1 MFILYP
7 THNANQNTNI
17 LCNNN
22 CNNRLITFLNISYAY
37 CKSKEISKLKEFLI
51 TDICSYPTFY
61 IKKLTIFDA

>member
-7 THNANQNTNI
+7 THNANHNSNI
-17 LCNNN
+17 L